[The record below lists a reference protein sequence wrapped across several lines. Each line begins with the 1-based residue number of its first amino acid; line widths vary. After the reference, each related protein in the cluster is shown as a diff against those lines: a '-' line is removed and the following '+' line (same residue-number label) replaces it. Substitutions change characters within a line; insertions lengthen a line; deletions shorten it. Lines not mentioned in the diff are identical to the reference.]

1 MPWEHCQ
8 SPAIADDV
16 ACPTCG
22 ITKIEWT
29 IKVGSTRVFKLGAKS
44 CKVVVR
50 TTDGGY
56 AEGAAC
62 RVQLPDGTVAELELD
77 DGGYARAN
85 SKVAG
90 DVVVSFPGR
99 KVALA
104 DEGTG
109 ARPAPD
115 AAPGTAFLCPVGK
128 DKHEFRLVAAGRWVE
143 LSLVDELGLVVADE
157 PYVARLADGTLRE
170 GRLVNGLARLED
182 VPEGDVEVRF
192 PARDGGEC
200 YEHDLH
206 TIDLELLDE
215 AGAPVPN
222 EPFVLRL
229 PDGTT
234 RTGVLD
240 GDGRAKVGGLPTRE
254 VDVSFPGR
262 EGPTWDRLDRLA
274 EPEPPAPPPAPPL
287 ELELKDE
294 RGRPVP
300 FAPFRLRLAD
310 GQVREGRLDRD
321 GRASIPGLG
330 DEAREVSFP
339 EHEALAPA

>member
-16 ACPTCG
+16 ACPACG

-62 RVQLPDGTVAELELD
+62 RMALPDGTVAELELD
-77 DGGYARAN
+77 DGGYAKAN

-90 DVVVSFPGR
+90 DVLVSFPGR

-115 AAPGTAFLCPVGK
+115 APPGTAFLCPVGK

-143 LSLVDELGLVVADE
+143 LSLVDDRGLVVADE
-157 PYVARLADGTLRE
+157 PYVARLADGTLRR
-170 GRLVNGLARLED
+170 GTLVNGLARLED
-182 VPEGDVEVRF
+182 VPEGDVEVHF
-192 PARDGGEC
+192 PGRDGGDW

-206 TIDLELLDE
+206 SIELELLDE
-215 AGAPVPN
+215 AGRPVPN
-222 EPFVLRL
+222 EPFVVRL

-234 RTGVLD
+234 RPGVLD
-240 GDGRAKVGGLPTRE
+240 GDGRAKVEGLPTRE
-254 VDVSFPGR
+254 VEVSFPRR
-262 EGPTWDRLDRLA
+262 EGPTWDLEGRLP
-274 EPEPPAPPPAPPL
+274 EPELPSAPPPKPL
-287 ELELKDE
+287 ELEFRDAD
-294 RGRPVP
+294 GRPIP
-300 FAPFRLRLAD
+300 FAPFRLRVA
-310 GQVREGRLDRD
+310 GGVVVEGRLDRD
-321 GRASIPGLG
+321 GRASLHGYDG
-330 DEAREVSFP
+330 VACEVTFP
-339 EHEALAPA
+339 EHEASAG